1 MSRLPLGPLYPLTH
15 RGSGP
20 PERHLEQA
28 QLFLQS
34 GIRFFQVR
42 EKDLSDREFVEI
54 LRQVGRVA
62 ESFGAKWVVND
73 RVNLA
78 LEAGASGV
86 HLGQKDLPVAAAR
99 RVLGPDSVVGIST
112 HTFLEFQTA
121 CAEDV
126 DYIAVGPIFPSS
138 TKADKRKPLGVH
150 RLSQWRRLT
159 SLPVVAIGGIT
170 LQNAPSV
177 WNAGANAVAVISDVL
192 CQADPK
198 LQIRRYLE
206 RSQA

>member
-1 MSRLPLGPLYPLTH
+1 MPLGPLYPLTH

-62 ESFGAKWVVND
+62 ERFGAKWVVND

-86 HLGQKDLPVAAAR
+86 HLGQQDLPVAAAR

-138 TKADKRKPLGVH
+138 TKADKRQPLGVH

-170 LQNAPSV
+170 LQDAPSV

-206 RSQA
+206 RSEA